1 MGVGSL
7 TILLGMSASGKDTIL
22 QELVKR
28 GYKAAVSHTTR
39 PKRDSEIDGI
49 DYYFISEEEFDK
61 IDDFVSVRVFS
72 TFDKDG
78 NPATWK
84 YGLSKSSLETEDDFV
99 TIVDYKGLIQL
110 KSKQISL
117 CSIFIRANSEIRFQR
132 AMERG
137 NLSLVEWQRREAFDA
152 ANFGKLELINAIVDN
167 DNLPLI
173 EVVDKVERI
182 IKLAKS
188 LKGDW

>member
-39 PKRDSEIDGI
+39 PKRDNEINGI
-49 DYYFISEEEFDK
+49 DYHFVSEEEFDL
-61 IDDFVSVRVFS
+61 IDDFLSVRVLS

-84 YGLSKSSLETEDDFV
+84 YGLSKSALETENDFV
-99 TIVDYKGLIQL
+99 TIVDYEGLIQL
-110 KSKQISL
+110 KNKQISF
-117 CSIFIRANSEIRFQR
+117 CSIFIRADSDTRFQR
-132 AMERG
+132 AMKRG
-137 NLSLVEWQRREAFDA
+137 NLSLAEWQRREAFDT
-152 ANFGKLELINAIVDN
+152 ANFGRFELINAIVDN
-167 DNLPLI
+167 DDLPLV

-188 LKGDW
+188 LKGD